1 MFIKTGECKF
11 GDHCQCVC
19 GELQLG
25 HAAGRR
31 SPVEPQER
39 TRLAAAAR
47 SARGG
52 GPARSRLRLPPA
64 PPPLASPYSSF
75 LHNIRLHKEL
85 LQSGGHGKHENV
97 RSCAIYAP
105 QGMIMYS
112 EGNKV
117 KVCV

>member
-1 MFIKTGECKF
+1 
-11 GDHCQCVC
+11 
-19 GELQLG
+19 
-25 HAAGRR
+25 
-31 SPVEPQER
+31 
-39 TRLAAAAR
+39 
-47 SARGG
+47 
-52 GPARSRLRLPPA
+52 
-64 PPPLASPYSSF
+64 

-85 LQSGGHGKHENV
+85 LQPGGHGKHENV